1 MQYQLLISGHSKN
14 AIFVGKMD
22 LSSARIILG
31 QDFERFAHSF
41 AKNLICIGLMGGK
54 ISI

>member
-1 MQYQLLISGHSKN
+1 MSTGY
-14 AIFVGKMD
+14 F
-22 LSSARIILG
+22 G

-41 AKNLICIGLMGGK
+41 AENLICIGLMGGK